1 MADIRLAKPA
11 AGTTQTV
18 PSAPD
23 GRFIFDFPADAATL
37 TRNGDDLVLT
47 FEDGAAIQL
56 QGFYTTYSKEEMPSF
71 QVDGVEISGQDFF
84 AALDEDLM
92 PAAGPASGSSAARGG
107 RYNEYGGS
115 DLLDGLDHLGRLD
128 IGFDGGTQLAT
139 DTVEP
144 SPYSEV
150 DHGVTVTPSTPGTDP
165 DDPSIPV
172 QGEDFPPTMPHD
184 VLQVDESALDG
195 GSGGGSATAAGSMRV
210 SAPDG
215 VAIITIGGVVV
226 WQNGA
231 LTGNPVL
238 TDEGH
243 LDVTGFDGTNLTY
256 TYTLTGSTQEH
267 TKLNAGGENDAIA
280 HEMAV
285 VVTDTDG
292 DSGSAVI
299 RVEITDDVP
308 TIESFEKTVTEGDAD
323 PIVGNALEGAV
334 AGADGA
340 NFAWT
345 NPDQQ
350 GRYGKLT
357 LNEDGT
363 YSYELNNDDPEVK
376 ALTDGDTRTEE
387 ISYAYTDA
395 DGDVATGKVTI
406 TINGVN
412 NGVEVG
418 SGTLTVYEAGLDD
431 GSQAGQAAAPTT
443 AEGSLTVN
451 APDGVKDIRID
462 GVTVFENGAL
472 TGNTVSTDEGT
483 LTVTGFDEAT
493 GELKFTYELTG
504 NTLEHNTDATDKQL
518 SHDLAVTVTDVD
530 GSTDTGVVTVVI
542 TDDGPVVTPVET
554 EYKGNK
560 YVNTVS
566 VSFGAD
572 NDTGT
577 DSSLAVNA
585 HDVDGTVIEWIKV
598 DDSTS
603 SGTDLSKLSQGESWT
618 NGNIIVSRENG
629 NFVFKIKENGSNAHI
644 TVTATDADG
653 DTDTEELN
661 LTAPDAGPNAIIVDE
676 ALLTDGNVVNSD
688 NSGHNPS
695 GTGSFTVNLNGEDG
709 TVTLNYGTGENS
721 SITLSLINGETFDK
735 DWLSTNKTLTVNGVV
750 VEVTGATQQDGSWK
764 IEYSYSL
771 TGQQTHTGQGVGEND
786 ALSDEIDITVTD
798 ATGDTSTGSL
808 TVTVHDDGPVLTDKI
823 DFTVPEGKENYYD
836 NSPEI
841 MFTIGVSPN
850 NTRLEDLEFGA
861 DVGEDTA
868 SAATLT
874 VKVNGAEFTIQV
886 TRDEDGN
893 LHFSGDKGEG
903 KILFTGP
910 ADADKEDSL
919 SYDKETGIFTYTRPT
934 ADIGGTTNS
943 YDVSL
948 TITDADGDSATVSN
962 IYTTVFRNPTV
973 TNSTVTTDE
982 GNIIMNDIPIGSG
995 DENDKTSQV
1004 ENTAQGSITVNLD
1017 HADGTITIGDMPITV
1032 DKDGNILSVNGNTG
1046 GILDGQTIK
1055 GTYGYL
1061 SNISLVAQG
1070 DGTIT
1075 INYTYT
1081 LNAPVNGGTNNVSGR
1096 GDSHLADQFTV
1107 TVTTQ
1112 GGTET
1117 GTITANALDDAPVL
1131 AVSNPESVKDTA
1143 DTIEI
1148 PLEKF
1153 SVGADVISLDGK
1165 TASIS
1170 VEVGENEYTFTIIHE
1185 SNGTYSF
1192 IAPNNQDD
1200 NLKIESTAE
1209 GGYKIVYTRA
1219 PQDIADGKDD
1229 SYTFGITVTDADGDT
1244 ATGSVTVCAKV
1255 VPPTINES
1263 GSKTDLLV
1271 DEDGL
1276 VHETNSKTDAG
1287 QLVVDM
1293 HGQAGTVTIGGVQV
1307 TVSTEDQVGWAMEP
1321 AQGRYGKL
1329 TITEATWNDGKLTI
1343 NYEYTLQTPYTDSDN
1358 ENGINTVV
1366 DADSF
1371 QILINGESSGS
1382 ITVDIVDD
1390 VPTLTVENFHGAY
1403 GEGIDGTVNFDF
1415 GADNGEGTK
1424 IELSVNGG
1432 EKVAGASTDG
1442 KNWTF
1447 DVDGQTVTLN
1457 AETGEFHYDLPAS
1470 GSNREYIFQFT
1481 VTDAD
1486 DDEVSNA
1493 APVTVTVEGTDLTG
1507 VKGSVTGDDD
1517 NVLTGKE
1524 VAVTMPELPAGVTL
1538 VANQWVNVT
1547 DADGKVYGQ
1556 LHVDENGKVTFE
1568 QTVAYSGSQHNAQG
1582 ESEKATGFS
1591 GNLTVNLADGTT
1603 SSITVDVSILDA
1615 MPTLEVKEFDGA
1627 YGAGINGTVDFGF
1640 GADNGEGT
1648 KIELSVNGGKKVAGV
1663 SNDGQ
1668 NWTFMVDGKTVK
1680 LDAAT
1685 GEFHYDLPASG
1696 SKDTYTFQFTVTDA
1710 DGDEVSNAAP
1720 VTVEGTDLSEV
1731 KGHVTGDDDN
1741 VLTGEDVPV
1750 TMPELPAGV
1759 TLVANQRVNVTDADG
1774 KVYGQL
1780 IVDENGNV
1788 TFEQTVAYSGSQ
1800 HNAQG
1805 ESEDATGFS
1814 GNLTVNL
1821 ADGTTSSITVDVSI
1835 LDDIPTISNSDMS
1848 TSVILGDS
1856 SDNLAKVDEE
1866 ISFINYKKIDVNDG
1880 KPVYEQ
1886 TSTKVSTTYWNGQI
1900 TISAA
1905 KVTYNGDDERGNPL
1919 ITAEDTN
1926 GMQLL
1931 YSSYNGGTKQYYK
1944 DNNPPQEDKQNNIAH
1959 KDKDGNWYRDAPES
1973 DWGLTVG
1980 NSKDDGEIKAT
1991 GDTSDA
1997 VVIDLEGYA
2006 YGITINFGAFFAG
2019 KSSPDDPAAGT
2030 GYDNVSE
2037 KALITFYKDGKL
2049 VYSTVEYGTN
2059 SGEFTFNTGD
2069 IVLEGFD
2076 KVVISAVDN
2085 STPDFPNEN
2094 SDFTIQGIDFITKR
2108 DDPIIINEGKV
2119 TAKSG
2124 ADGFADA
2131 YTDSYAK
2138 FDLADMVE
2146 QNGGELNG
2154 DGTSGTITVLKD
2166 GTKQRVTLELSEGS
2180 SGESILTGTLES
2192 GEQLFTATLDK
2203 DGNWTM
2209 EQYEQFR
2216 VPGKQGSN
2224 QFELVF
2230 KTEDADGD
2238 ISSTTVNVPLEV
2250 VDQTTTGTGVAIGND
2265 NDSIVITG
2273 GDGVAGTVAAGD
2285 SGLSSRNLADAG
2297 DDTITAAGSDS
2308 SVIVYGDVMNT
2319 DRLLYEL
2326 KQLEQSNSWV
2336 VAGAVVSDLP
2346 NYGSGTQVFQWLE
2359 ANGEKLTGTDYAGWT
2374 HADTV
2379 DYMLRHADELG
2390 YETCVGDT
2398 GEFYLVKPDGTV
2410 LDMDGTEATVGL
2422 DSLTG
2427 RGGGDDTITGSK
2439 ADDVIYGQEGN
2450 DLLVGDAPSGS
2461 GEGSTV
2467 DSIEGTT
2474 VASIKGM
2481 DSEDLD
2487 AFIQS
2492 VEGTDADGDDRL
2504 FGGTGDDVL
2513 LGMGGD
2519 DYIDG
2524 GAGEDAIFGG
2534 RGNDIIVYDSNDY
2547 LVSGG
2552 SGIDFMVSDDSTLT
2566 LTTLLSGG
2574 KDGHEGPIV
2583 DSIEVLITGKDALSL
2598 TSLEQMAKDY
2608 GISITGSSL
2617 KLNDDLWTQ
2626 EGNGYRFTGDPD
2638 NGSTPD
2644 ELFMQVNND
2653 TDARVSVELV
2663 PSDDIAEAVQRAEIE
2678 HSNG

>member
-115 DLLDGLDHLGRLD
+115 DLLDGIDHLGRLD

-150 DHGVTVTPSTPGTDP
+150 DHGVTVTPSGVGAATEVVTVYEAGLAGG
-165 DDPSIPV
+165 S
-172 QGEDFPPTMPHD
+172 QAGEKDAPTM
-184 VLQVDESALDG
+184 AR
-195 GSGGGSATAAGSMRV
+195 GSLSIN
-210 SAPDG
+210 APDG
-215 VAIITIGGVVV
+215 VASIVIGGVVV
-226 WQNGA
+226 FENGA
-231 LTGNPVL
+231 LTGKVVS
-238 TDEGH
+238 TDEGT
-243 LDVTGFDGTNLTY
+243 LSVTGYDSATGKLDFSYSLDRNTTEHVKSDPD
-256 TYTLTGSTQEH
+256 TDTQISHTL
-267 TKLNAGGENDAIA
+267 
-280 HEMAV
+280 V
-285 VVTDTDG
+285 VTVTDTDG
-292 DSGSAVI
+292 DSGSTTITVNVVDDAPTAV
-299 RVEITDDVP
+299 DDTV
-308 TIESFEKTVTEGDAD
+308 IGEEAQAQQGVVGDVLENDKT
-323 PIVGNALEGAV
+323 
-334 AGADGA
+334 GADGLPNA
-340 NFAWT
+340 VTSVKHGDEESMA
-345 NPDQQ
+345 
-350 GRYGKLT
+350 GSALKGAYGELT
-357 LNEDGT
+357 LNADGT
-363 YSYELNNDDPEVK
+363 YTYKLDKNVDVEKGKSV
-376 ALTDGDTRTEE
+376 TE
-387 ISYAYTDA
+387 T
-395 DGDVATGKVTI
+395 
-406 TINGVN
+406 
-412 NGVEVG
+412 
-418 SGTLTVYEAGLDD
+418 
-431 GSQAGQAAAPTT
+431 
-443 AEGSLTVN
+443 
-451 APDGVKDIRID
+451 
-462 GVTVFENGAL
+462 
-472 TGNTVSTDEGT
+472 
-483 LTVTGFDEAT
+483 
-493 GELKFTYELTG
+493 FTYT
-504 NTLEHNTDATDKQL
+504 
-518 SHDLAVTVTDVD
+518 
-530 GSTDTGVVTVVI
+530 I
-542 TDDGPVVTPVET
+542 
-554 EYKGNK
+554 
-560 YVNTVS
+560 
-566 VSFGAD
+566 
-572 NDTGT
+572 
-577 DSSLAVNA
+577 
-585 HDVDGTVIEWIKV
+585 
-598 DDSTS
+598 
-603 SGTDLSKLSQGESWT
+603 
-618 NGNIIVSRENG
+618 
-629 NFVFKIKENGSNAHI
+629 
-644 TVTATDADG
+644 TDADG
-653 DTDTEELN
+653 DTSEAT
-661 LTAPDAGPNAIIVDE
+661 LTITIRGDEKEPVAPGEDKAEIVVDE
-676 ALLTDGNVVNSD
+676 GALSDG
-688 NSGHNPS
+688 SGQHAEH
-695 GTGSFTVNLNGEDG
+695 GILGKDSFTVNLNGEDG
-709 TVTLNYGTGENS
+709 TVTLKYGSGEDTS
-721 SITLSLINGETFDK
+721 TITLSLINGENFTSQ
-735 DWLSTNKTLTVNGVV
+735 WLSENKTLTVNGVK
-750 VEVTGATQQDGSWK
+750 VTVTDATQETPGGPWK
-764 IEYSYSL
+764 IEYTYEL
-771 TGQQTHTGQGVGEND
+771 TGQQAHKNAGSAGAVGEKD
-786 ALSDEIDITVTD
+786 PLSDSINITVTD
-798 ATGDTSTGSL
+798 ATGDMTTGSL
-808 TVTVHDDGPVLTDKI
+808 MVTVHDDGPVLTDKI
-823 DFTVPEGKENYYD
+823 DFTVPKGKENYDD

-841 MFTIGVSPN
+841 MFTIGAQPYSIK
-850 NTRLEDLEFGA
+850 LDDLTFGA
-861 DVGEDTA
+861 DVGDNDA
-868 SAATLT
+868 PATLT
-874 VKVNGAEFTIQV
+874 VKVGEAEFTVMV

-893 LHFSGDKGEG
+893 LHFSGDNGEG

-919 SYDKETGIFTYTRPT
+919 SYDKETGIFTYTRPA

-948 TITDADGDSATVSN
+948 TITDADGDSDTVSDTY
-962 IYTTVFRNPTV
+962 ITVFRNPTV
-973 TNSTVTTDE
+973 TDSTVTTDE

-1096 GDSHLADQFTV
+1096 GDSRLADQFTV

-1470 GSNREYIFQFT
+1470 GSNREYTFQFT

-1547 DADGKVYGQ
+1547 DADGKEYGQ

-1603 SSITVDVSILDA
+1603 SSITVDVSILD
-1615 MPTLEVKEFDGA
+1615 
-1627 YGAGINGTVDFGF
+1627 
-1640 GADNGEGT
+1640 
-1648 KIELSVNGGKKVAGV
+1648 
-1663 SNDGQ
+1663 
-1668 NWTFMVDGKTVK
+1668 
-1680 LDAAT
+1680 
-1685 GEFHYDLPASG
+1685 
-1696 SKDTYTFQFTVTDA
+1696 
-1710 DGDEVSNAAP
+1710 
-1720 VTVEGTDLSEV
+1720 
-1731 KGHVTGDDDN
+1731 
-1741 VLTGEDVPV
+1741 
-1750 TMPELPAGV
+1750 
-1759 TLVANQRVNVTDADG
+1759 
-1774 KVYGQL
+1774 
-1780 IVDENGNV
+1780 
-1788 TFEQTVAYSGSQ
+1788 
-1800 HNAQG
+1800 
-1805 ESEDATGFS
+1805 
-1814 GNLTVNL
+1814 
-1821 ADGTTSSITVDVSI
+1821 
-1835 LDDIPTISNSDMS
+1835 DIPTISNSDMS

-1856 SDNLAKVDEE
+1856 SANLAKVDET
-1866 ISFINYKKIDVNDG
+1866 ISFTKDENGNALTGTNVKTEWWNDT
-1880 KPVYEQ
+1880 VH
-1886 TSTKVSTTYWNGQI
+1886 
-1900 TISAA
+1900 ISAT
-1905 KVTYNGDDERGNPL
+1905 KVTYQGTDAWGNPL
-1919 ITAEDTN
+1919 ITTTN
-1926 GMQLL
+1926 STDMSLA
-1931 YSSYNGGTKQYYK
+1931 YSSYNGGGDQSYAPGY
-1944 DNNPPQEDKQNNIAH
+1944 
-1959 KDKDGNWYRDAPES
+1959 GNGASARPAPET
-1973 DWGLTVG
+1973 DWGLTVNGGEGGTWEIQENG
-1980 NSKDDGEIKAT
+1980 N
-1991 GDTSDA
+1991 TSEA
-1997 VVIDLEGYA
+1997 VVIDLDGYA
-2006 YGITINFGAFFAG
+2006 YGITVNFGAFFSG
-2019 KSSPDDPAAGT
+2019 GSNTGT
-2030 GYDNVSE
+2030 GWDTKSE
-2037 KALITFYKDGKL
+2037 KALIAFYKDGQL
-2049 VYSTVEYGTN
+2049 VYSTVEEGTN
-2059 SGEFTFNTGD
+2059 SGKFTFNTGD

-2076 KVVISAVDN
+2076 RVVVSAVDN
-2085 STPDFPNEN
+2085 GED
-2094 SDFTIQGIDFITKR
+2094 SDFTIQGFDFITKR

-2166 GTKQRVTLELSEGS
+2166 GTTQRVTLELREGS

-2209 EQYEQFR
+2209 EQYDQFR
-2216 VPGKQGSN
+2216 IPGEKGQESSN
-2224 QFELVF
+2224 EFDLVF

-2250 VDQTTTGTGVAIGND
+2250 VDQTINAD
-2265 NDSIVITG
+2265 NEAVSNGDDTIVITG

-2285 SGLSSRNLADAG
+2285 SGSSSDLADAD

-2319 DRLLYEL
+2319 DRLRYEL
-2326 KQLEQSNSWV
+2326 VKESGIAAALL
-2336 VAGAVVSDLP
+2336 AALP
-2346 NYGSGTQVFQWLE
+2346 GYGSGSEVFQWLE
-2359 ANGEKLTGTDYAGWT
+2359 GNGDKLTGTKFEGWT

-2379 DYMLRHADELG
+2379 DYMLRHAEELG
-2390 YETCVGDT
+2390 YETRVDDN
-2398 GEFYLVKPDGTV
+2398 GEFYLVTADGAEADNV
-2410 LDMDGTEATVGL
+2410 ELDT
-2422 DSLTG
+2422 LTG
-2427 RGGGDDTITGSK
+2427 RGGGNDTIIGSQ

-2450 DLLVGDAPSGS
+2450 DLLVGDAPSES

-2474 VASIKGM
+2474 VASIKEM
-2481 DSEDLD
+2481 SSDVLD

-2492 VEGTDADGDDRL
+2492 VEGTDDDGNDQL
-2504 FGGTGDDVL
+2504 FGGVGNDVL

-2519 DYIDG
+2519 DYLDG

-2534 RGNDIIVYDSNDY
+2534 AGNDIIVYDKADY

-2552 SGIDFMVSDDSTLT
+2552 SGIDFMVSDDKNLT
-2566 LTTLLSGG
+2566 LDSLLTNTGSDKPLVSG
-2574 KDGHEGPIV
+2574 
-2583 DSIEVLITGKDALSL
+2583 IEVLLKGDAALSL
-2598 TSLEQMAKDY
+2598 TSIQDLADRY
-2608 GISITGSSL
+2608 GITLGTNADGQETLTLDMSKWNGSISADGTHVFTSTDNDLTLETNLQHDAASSS
-2617 KLNDDLWTQ
+2617 
-2626 EGNGYRFTGDPD
+2626 D
-2638 NGSTPD
+2638 NG
-2644 ELFMQVNND
+2644 EMAQQVFILENTN
-2653 TDARVSVELV
+2653 S
-2663 PSDDIAEAVQRAEIE
+2663 
-2678 HSNG
+2678 